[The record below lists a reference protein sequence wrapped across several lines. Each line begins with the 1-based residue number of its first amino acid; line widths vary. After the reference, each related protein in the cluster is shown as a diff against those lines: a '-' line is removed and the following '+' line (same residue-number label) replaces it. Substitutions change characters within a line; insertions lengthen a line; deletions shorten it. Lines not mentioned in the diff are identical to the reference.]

1 MARRP
6 RSSTLE
12 NRTSRLKL
20 APRKKPHTFTAI
32 GAGVSLGYR
41 RTQRSAGGTW
51 VMRVA
56 DGHGGNYTKRV
67 GTADDHEEADGER
80 ILDFWMA
87 QDKARAL
94 AGRGAG
100 DGGKPPTVDEALRA
114 YRADLLARGA
124 SPANADRI
132 RYHLPPSL
140 AAKVVSLLTSRELQ
154 RLRDEMAQKIKPS
167 SVNRLLR
174 GLKAALTLAS
184 RHDSR
189 ITNANAWT
197 LGLAAL
203 PDAYR
208 ARNQILSDDQIRAL
222 VAAAYEIDEQLVLL
236 VETGAV
242 TGARPSQL
250 RRLEVGDLQA
260 DRLVMP
266 SSRKGRGTRRIER
279 RPIPISSGLVA
290 RLRQAAGGRDA
301 SAPLLLRTDGRPWS
315 ATTAD
320 YRLPFMC
327 AVAHAGLKPGTT
339 FYCLRHSAAAR
350 QILAGTPLRVIAD
363 ALDTST
369 AMLEKSYSALISH
382 HADAVLRRGLLDMA
396 QPVGSNVVALPG
408 RRS

>member
-1 MARRP
+1 
-6 RSSTLE
+6 
-12 NRTSRLKL
+12 
-20 APRKKPHTFTAI
+20 
-32 GAGVSLGYR
+32 
-41 RTQRSAGGTW
+41 
-51 VMRVA
+51 MRVA

-67 GTADDHEEADGER
+67 GTADDHEKADGER

-94 AGRGAG
+94 AGHGAG

-132 RYHLPPSL
+132 RCHLPPSL

-154 RLRDEMAQKIKPS
+154 RLRDDMAHKIKPS

-189 ITNANAWT
+189 ITNPNAWKF
-197 LGLAAL
+197 GLAAL

-222 VAAAYEIDEQLVLL
+222 VAAAYEIDEQFGLL
-236 VETGAV
+236 VETSAT

-266 SSRKGRGTRRIER
+266 SSRKGRGTKRIER
-279 RPIPISSGLVA
+279 RPIPIPSSLVA

-301 SAPLLLRTDGRPWS
+301 SDPLLLRADGRPWS
-315 ATTAD
+315 TTTAD
-320 YRLPFMC
+320 YRLPFMR
-327 AVAHAGLKPGTT
+327 AVARAGLKPGTI
-339 FYCLRHSAAAR
+339 YALRHSYAAR
-350 QILAGTPLRVIAD
+350 QILAGTPLRIIAD

-382 HADAVLRRGLLDMA
+382 HADSVLRRGLLDLA
-396 QPVGSNVVALPG
+396 QPATDGTGNVIPLL
-408 RRS
+408 RQQS